1 MNTLVDIKLMK
12 GKGRGKGYLED
23 IRLLGNLL
31 VVMVVVSI
39 WIERAEVG

>member
-1 MNTLVDIKLMK
+1 MNTLVDIKLIE
-12 GKGRGKGYLED
+12 GKGRGKGYLGD

-39 WIERAEVG
+39 WIGWAEVG